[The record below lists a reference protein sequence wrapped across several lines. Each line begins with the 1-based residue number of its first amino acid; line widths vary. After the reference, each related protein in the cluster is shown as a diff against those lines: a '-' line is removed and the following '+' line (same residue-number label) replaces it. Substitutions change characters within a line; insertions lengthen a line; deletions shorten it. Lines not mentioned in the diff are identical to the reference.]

1 MQKPLELSF
10 RNVAKSDA
18 IEDLVRQKVDKL
30 ERLCSYIT
38 SCRVTIDQPQEH
50 QRAGNPYQVLV
61 EVRIPPGHDLVVK
74 REPGESNMHDPLDV
88 IVRDSFDAME
98 RQVKKVVDQQ
108 RDDVKKHP
116 EQENMAI
123 VQEVSREEDY
133 GFIRTVDGRSIYFHK
148 NAVVHDDWDR
158 IEAGTGVRFVEKMG
172 ADGPQASTVQIVDK
186 PGSREKKSTE
196 PE

>member
-30 ERLCSYIT
+30 ERLCRYIT

-50 QRAGNPYQVLV
+50 QRVGNPYQVLV

-88 IVRDSFDAME
+88 IVRDSFDAMQ

-108 RDDVKKHP
+108 RDEVKRHP

-123 VQEVSREEDY
+123 VQEVNREEDY

-148 NAVVHDDWDR
+148 NAVIQDDWDR

-172 ADGPQASTVQIVDK
+172 VDGPQASTIQIVDK
-186 PGSREKKSTE
+186 PGSRE
-196 PE
+196 